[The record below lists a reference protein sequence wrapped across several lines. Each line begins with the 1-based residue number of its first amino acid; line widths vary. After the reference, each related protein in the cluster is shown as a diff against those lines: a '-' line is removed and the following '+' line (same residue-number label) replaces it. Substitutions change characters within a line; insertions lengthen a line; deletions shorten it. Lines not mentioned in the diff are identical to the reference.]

1 MSIEKNVDKILQN
14 IKKACDSSNRN
25 EDDITLIAV
34 TKTVDVDVMSEA
46 RKLDLKNFG
55 ENKPQELV
63 RKFEFFDKET
73 RWHMIGH
80 LQRNKVKYIIDKVEL
95 IHSLDN
101 VKLAEEIQ
109 KQSVKHDKVADV
121 LIEINIGNEISK
133 HGISPE
139 ELFDFVDKV
148 KGLKNLRIKGLM
160 TVAPYMTDSEDVR
173 PFMKK
178 MKSLFDELKEM
189 KGDNIDVDTLSMGMS
204 NDYKIAIEEGSTM
217 LRIGSSIFGERI
229 Y

>member
-1 MSIEKNVDKILQN
+1 MSMEKNVDEILQN
-14 IKKACDSSNRN
+14 IKEACEKSNRSQD
-25 EDDITLIAV
+25 EITLIAV
-34 TKTVDVDVMSEA
+34 TKTVDVDAMIEA

-63 RKFEFFDKET
+63 RKFDFFDEEI

-101 VKLAEEIQ
+101 MKLAEEIQ
-109 KQSVKHDKVADV
+109 KQSVKHDKVMDV

-133 HGISPE
+133 HGISPD

-148 KGLKNLRIKGLM
+148 KELKNIRIKGLM
-160 TVAPYMTDSEDVR
+160 TVAPYMIDAEEVR
-173 PFMKK
+173 PYMKK
-178 MKSLFDELKEM
+178 MKSLFDQLKAIE
-189 KGDNIDVDTLSMGMS
+189 GDCIDTLSMGMS
-204 NDYKIAIEEGSTM
+204 NDYKIAIEEGATM
-217 LRIGSSIFGERI
+217 VRIGSSIFGERI

>member
-46 RKLDLKNFG
+46 RMLELKNFG

-148 KGLKNLRIKGLM
+148 RGLKNLRIKGLM

-173 PFMKK
+173 PYMKK

>member
-1 MSIEKNVDKILQN
+1 MSIEKNVNEILQN
-14 IKKACDSSNRN
+14 IKEACDSSNRN
-25 EDDITLIAV
+25 EDDIILIAV

-46 RKLDLKNFG
+46 RQLDLKNFG

-63 RKFEFFDKET
+63 RKYEFFNEET
-73 RWHMIGH
+73 KWHMIGH

-95 IHSLDN
+95 IHSLDS

-109 KQSVKHDKVADV
+109 KQSVKHDKVTDV

-133 HGISPE
+133 HGINPE

-148 KGLKNLRIKGLM
+148 KELKNLKIKGLM
-160 TVAPYMTDSEDVR
+160 AVAPYKIDPEDVR

-178 MKSLFDELKEM
+178 MKSLFDELKEI
-189 KGDNIDVDTLSMGMS
+189 KGDNIDIDTLSMGMS
-204 NDYKIAIEEGSTM
+204 NDYKIAIEEGATM
-217 LRIGSSIFGERI
+217 VRIGSSIFGDRI